1 MRIIVISDTHGS
13 FHALESVF
21 LRNSDA
27 DWFIHLGDGE
37 RDLDG
42 FLAENPQ
49 FTPKV
54 VHVCGNCDPCSL
66 SPGFFILPVGG
77 HRIYATHGHTFG
89 VKSSI
94 EILKRTARENGCD
107 IVLYGHTHIRFNGYD
122 DGLYIL
128 NPGSAGCPHDGNAPS
143 FGHIDISDAG
153 VVINIAEI

>member
-27 DWFIHLGDGE
+27 DWFFHLGDGE
-37 RDLDG
+37 RDLDS

-49 FTPKV
+49 YTEKV
-54 VHVCGNCDPCSL
+54 IHVSGNCDIGSL
-66 SPGFFILPVGG
+66 SPGYFILPVGE
-77 HRIYATHGHTFG
+77 HRIFATHGNVFS
-89 VKSSI
+89 VKSTL
-94 EILKRTARENGCD
+94 EHLKRTARENNCD
-107 IVLYGHTHIRFNGYD
+107 IVLFGHTHIRFNGYE

-128 NPGSAGCPHDGNAPS
+128 NPGSAGCPQDGKAPS

-153 VVINIAEI
+153 VVINIAEV